1 MWVSTKHLVVETR
14 VVNKLDRVV
23 HEFHVFQR
31 RSVKKEKRTRTL
43 FTKIGTQSNARKHV
57 DWRCTWDFSDNF
69 NIGVRDGSV
78 LTSELM
84 SWDEMAVVK
93 SNADRLNK
101 NSDFPSVTCFY
112 HQSFFIDLGR
122 TYSRLRQDL
131 HNMITYHTK
140 NFAWQTNILVQVVS
154 KTRWIYACRKFPLF
168 LVRHEWKL
176 NGLCKMP
183 R

>member
-1 MWVSTKHLVVETR
+1 MYNLVRGIEYYLCLAKIYTIHGEVLWIENGVTGNNRWLLLVWGSDQPCTEPRGWVSTKHLVVKTR
-14 VVNKLDRVV
+14 VVNKLDGVV

-31 RSVKKEKRTRTL
+31 RSAKKVKWTRAL
-43 FTKIGTQSNARKHV
+43 FTKIRTQSNARKHV

-112 HQSFFIDLGR
+112 HQSFFIDLG
-122 TYSRLRQDL
+122 L
-131 HNMITYHTK
+131 I
-140 NFAWQTNILVQVVS
+140 
-154 KTRWIYACRKFPLF
+154 
-168 LVRHEWKL
+168 
-176 NGLCKMP
+176 
-183 R
+183 